1 MFVLAIKDL
10 RLFLKDRKAIFL
22 TFLLPVAL
30 ITLFALAYGGIIGK
44 SDPQPER
51 LLVCDADSSA
61 LSQDLIGRLK
71 EVEGMTL
78 EAVDTFTAGESIRKG
93 QRLALVYVGEGFN
106 DSLNQGGPLP
116 LFLWYDAA
124 KEMEASLLQE
134 VVLSRI
140 APEITRMQNQQR
152 IRAYL
157 TQRFAVMGPDSIAS
171 IGRDL
176 EGYMSGESGGSLVRP
191 VPVSGRQEV
200 NFGLIQAV
208 AGVAV
213 MMLLFSVTAIGGS
226 ILGEKESGTLRRLLA
241 SPLKP
246 RSILGGKMLYA
257 LIIALFQLTI
267 MFLYSWLAFGLDIW
281 VDPLALGLTILGT
294 ALACSSFGIF
304 LAAISRTRRQ
314 LEGMSTI
321 LILIM
326 SALGGSMIP
335 LFFMPR
341 FMQDLAVVSV
351 NYWSIQAFFDI
362 FARDTGLLPI
372 LVKVGV
378 LAGIALSLMILS
390 IHFFGKN
397 ILRHR

>member
-226 ILGEKESGTLRRLLA
+226 ILGEKESGT
-241 SPLKP
+241 
-246 RSILGGKMLYA
+246 
-257 LIIALFQLTI
+257 
-267 MFLYSWLAFGLDIW
+267 
-281 VDPLALGLTILGT
+281 
-294 ALACSSFGIF
+294 
-304 LAAISRTRRQ
+304 
-314 LEGMSTI
+314 
-321 LILIM
+321 
-326 SALGGSMIP
+326 
-335 LFFMPR
+335 
-341 FMQDLAVVSV
+341 
-351 NYWSIQAFFDI
+351 
-362 FARDTGLLPI
+362 
-372 LVKVGV
+372 
-378 LAGIALSLMILS
+378 
-390 IHFFGKN
+390 
-397 ILRHR
+397 